1 MKPEDLSKEAQK
13 ILVKTFEAD
22 KGNIKI
28 IGVDGIHSILIDGK
42 KLGDN
47 TNDKHSKAFNKLI
60 KSRLIEKKQIESNIY
75 QLTTDGVKLAD
86 EIE

>member
-1 MKPEDLSKEAQK
+1 MNPEDLSQEAKK

-28 IGVDGIHSILIDGK
+28 IGVNGIHSILIDGK
-42 KLGDN
+42 KLGDS

-60 KSRLIEKKQIESNIY
+60 KSRLIEKKQLEGNVY
-75 QLTTDGVKLAD
+75 QLTADGQKIAKD
-86 EIE
+86 IQ

>member
-1 MKPEDLSKEAQK
+1 MKPEDLSQEAKK

-60 KSRLIEKKQIESNIY
+60 KSRLIEKKQIEGNVY
-75 QLTTDGVKLAD
+75 NLTADGKEMAKK
-86 EIE
+86 IQ

>member
-1 MKPEDLSKEAQK
+1 MKPENLSQKAKK
-13 ILVKTFEAD
+13 ILVKAFEAD

-28 IGVDGIHSILIDGK
+28 IGVNGIHSILIDGK

-60 KSRLIEKKQIESNIY
+60 KSRLIEKKQIEGNVY
-75 QLTTDGVKLAD
+75 NLTADGKEMAKK
-86 EIE
+86 IQ